1 MRVVITGG
9 AGFVGANLAREL
21 LSRGADVVVIDDLSS
36 GFRENLNGLDV
47 EFIEASILENASLEP
62 ITNADAVVHLAAQVS
77 VPHSVAEPGL
87 TNEVNITG
95 TLRVL
100 EAARTNNAHVIVASS
115 AAVYGANPQLPKV
128 ESMPPMP
135 VSPYAVSKL
144 ATEAYAIAYQHC
156 YGLPTLAFRFFNI
169 FGPLQAP
176 GHAYAAVVPAFV
188 DAAVRGEPLQI
199 HGDGL
204 QTRDFTYVGTIVE
217 TLCDAIERRVT
228 SLEPVNLAFG
238 TRYSL
243 LEVAELMEA
252 GLGHAVERNYVG
264 VREGDVRDSQA
275 DSTKLTLLFPEVQ
288 PDELAEG
295 LRETISWM
303 KKRNQESG
311 VRNG

>member
-95 TLRVL
+95 TLRRGRL
-100 EAARTNNAHVIVASS
+100 AHRERQS
-115 AAVYGANPQLPKV
+115 
-128 ESMPPMP
+128 
-135 VSPYAVSKL
+135 
-144 ATEAYAIAYQHC
+144 
-156 YGLPTLAFRFFNI
+156 
-169 FGPLQAP
+169 P

>member
-217 TLCDAIERRVT
+217 TLCNAIERRVT